1 MTSILQESLAAKQSK
16 LHHLTLAEQKRQQ
29 LEEELLVKAD
39 QVRQG
44 KLAGQELKIKNSRF
58 TTLHEEIE
66 KEHAELAAKN
76 AIAFDEA

>member
-1 MTSILQESLAAKQSK
+1 MTSVLQESLAAKQSK

-44 KLAGQELKIKNSRF
+44 KLAG
-58 TTLHEEIE
+58 
-66 KEHAELAAKN
+66 
-76 AIAFDEA
+76 